1 VITMRPLNKT
11 TIELIDKLK
20 KLNIKFKSG
29 YFGGSSY
36 CVGNVVEKP
45 AKVFNLSVMLDGE
58 YGKVEINLFGKNNK
72 FSRTRKFHFI

>member
-1 VITMRPLNKT
+1 
-11 TIELIDKLK
+11 
-20 KLNIKFKSG
+20 
-29 YFGGSSY
+29 
-36 CVGNVVEKP
+36 VVEKP